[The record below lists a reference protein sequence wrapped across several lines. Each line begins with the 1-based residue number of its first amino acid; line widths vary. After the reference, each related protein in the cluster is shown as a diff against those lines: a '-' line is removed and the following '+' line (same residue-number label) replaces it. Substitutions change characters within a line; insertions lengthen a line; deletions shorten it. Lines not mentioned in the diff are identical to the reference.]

1 MYPLLIVILALL
13 IVAIY
18 PVIRDFIRQRK
29 VTLPS
34 YVEGLQLLLDGKVE
48 DAKIKLKIA
57 VEEDTNNID
66 AYIRLGQIFLVQN
79 DPNRALRI
87 HESLALRRNLK
98 PQDELKIY
106 RALVDDY
113 LTLGRHVKAIPLLE
127 EIVRQD
133 RSDYRSHERL
143 LNLYIDNGDWDKAE
157 KLLRNLPRTD
167 SERTARLYARFGFCR
182 GKENP
187 KAGTNYLHEA
197 LKLSPKSIPAHIYLG
212 DLLLAQG
219 DINSAINIWNKLL
232 DFAPEKNHLVRERLE
247 RAYYESGRYE
257 EIIALYRKLLH
268 RVPHDTDLAL
278 NVAKIYAK
286 KEEIENAIDI
296 LENYSRK
303 GETQILA
310 ALAAFHLRKGNAEQT
325 QKYLEQIIN
334 ASSDIN
340 SCTQCGRILKDH
352 EIYCAHCQS
361 WLKTI
366 S

>member
-29 VTLPS
+29 ITLPS

-48 DAKIKLKIA
+48 DAKIKLKLA

-87 HESLALRRNLK
+87 HENLALRRNLK

-133 RSDYRSHERL
+133 RSDYHSHERL
-143 LNLYIDNGDWDKAE
+143 LNLYIDTGEWDKAE

-167 SERTARLYARFGFCR
+167 SERAARLYARFGFCR

-187 KAGTNYLHEA
+187 KAGMSYLHEA

-268 RVPHDTDLAL
+268 RVPHDTSLAL

-296 LENYSRK
+296 LNNHSKK

-310 ALAAFHLRKGNAEQT
+310 ALAAFYLRKGNTEQA

-340 SCTQCGRILKDH
+340 SCTQCGRILEDH